1 MRNRKLATTTRGLE
15 RQLRVVNEQL
25 SMVQYSTRPNEKL
38 EAELLEF
45 KGKVIDALD
54 ELDGSS
60 SKEPMAYEDLKPRSR
75 QVHNFEMSY
84 YREEDRQEDPDPD
97 DVIYSYLQEEE
108 RDIGSDDL
116 YSDLLDCLVAG
127 LDLFAL
133 NPLWSNGQDGF
144 DKFEELLE
152 QEVIF
157 NEDKAREGFEKIKEG
172 VVAIMEGFDF
182 DG

>member
-1 MRNRKLATTTRGLE
+1 
-15 RQLRVVNEQL
+15 
-25 SMVQYSTRPNEKL
+25 
-38 EAELLEF
+38 
-45 KGKVIDALD
+45 
-54 ELDGSS
+54 
-60 SKEPMAYEDLKPRSR
+60 MAYEDLKPRSR